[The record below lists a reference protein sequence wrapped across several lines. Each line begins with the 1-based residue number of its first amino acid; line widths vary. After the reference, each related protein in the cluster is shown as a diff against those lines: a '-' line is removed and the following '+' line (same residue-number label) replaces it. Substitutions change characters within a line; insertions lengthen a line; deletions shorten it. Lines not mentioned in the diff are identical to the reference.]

1 MKPNPAY
8 ERIRLPEGPDLAGAA
23 LEAGLADPRMP
34 TAPDRAPPAFSS
46 PGLVPPAS
54 WSEAWNTAAPVAV
67 TGAPLAA
74 STGPGLAADE
84 VEARVS
90 QRFRSL
96 LHLFFY
102 VLPFIALA
110 GTYEGLRGAIHH
122 VQTVHVADLL
132 ALEHRLF
139 SVNTAEGQRALI
151 DIIAGNVHPLLDL
164 LCGVTYLLWVPQ
176 VFALTAWLYVRA
188 RAKALELAYGFLVV
202 NLAGWAIWLLYPA
215 APPWYVDMYGMG
227 AVVMDAPA
235 STAGLAR
242 LDALLGVP
250 ITATIYSKSAYVF
263 GAMPSL
269 HVAYSTL
276 VAGVAF
282 PLAGKLRL
290 ATLAVAF
297 SMAFSAVYLRHHY
310 LLDVVAGAALALPVV
325 WLMSVVGPRAARALE
340 AATTGAPRS
349 LGGGA

>member
-1 MKPNPAY
+1 MKPNSAY
-8 ERIRLPEGPDLAGAA
+8 ERIRLSEGPDFANAA
-23 LEAGLADPRMP
+23 LEPGLANTRMS
-34 TAPDRAPPAFSS
+34 AGPDLAPPAFSP
-46 PGLVPPAS
+46 PGFASTAS
-54 WSEAWNTAAPVAV
+54 WSGAWDTPVPVAITAAPVTARAPELASDA
-67 TGAPLAA
+67 TGARL
-74 STGPGLAADE
+74 
-84 VEARVS
+84 S
-90 QRFRSL
+90 QRLRQL
-96 LHLFFY
+96 ALY
-102 VLPFIALA
+102 VGPFIAVA
-110 GTYEGLRGAIHH
+110 AIYEALRGAIHH
-122 VQTVHVADLL
+122 VKTVHVADLL
-132 ALEHRLF
+132 ALEHQFF
-139 SVNTAEGQRALI
+139 SVPTAEGQRALI
-151 DIIAGNVHPLLDL
+151 DIIASNTHPLLDL

-188 RAKALELAYGFLVV
+188 RSKALELAYGFLLV

-215 APPWYVDMYGMG
+215 APPWYVDMYGTG

-250 ITATIYSKSAYVF
+250 ITETIYSKSAYVF

-290 ATLAVAF
+290 ATLAIAC

-310 LLDVVAGAALALPVV
+310 LLDVVAGAALALPIT
-325 WLMSVVGPRAARALE
+325 WLMGVLGPRAAKRLQVALGE
-340 AATTGAPRS
+340 RGGP
-349 LGGGA
+349 GGGA